1 MDMNDFVNIVGLLAM
16 VITWF
21 IVAPLKN
28 AIQSLERVVDKL
40 SDSLEDRRKELTDLG
55 KQVESNKRGLKDLNE
70 QFQHF
75 CDNCK
80 CHKG

>member
-1 MDMNDFVNIVGLLAM
+1 MDVNDFVNIVGLLAM

-55 KQVESNKRGLKDLNE
+55 KQVENNKRGLQDLND
-70 QFQHF
+70 QFKYF
-75 CDNCK
+75 CDNCTCRK
-80 CHKG
+80 D

>member
-21 IVAPLKN
+21 IVTPLKN

-55 KQVESNKRGLKDLNE
+55 KQVENNKRGLQDLNE

-75 CDNCK
+75 CDNCTCRK
-80 CHKG
+80 E

>member
-55 KQVESNKRGLKDLNE
+55 KQVENNKRGLQDLNE

-75 CDNCK
+75 CDNCTCRK
-80 CHKG
+80 E

>member
-55 KQVESNKRGLKDLNE
+55 KQVENNKRGLQDLND
-70 QFQHF
+70 QFKHF
-75 CDNCK
+75 CDNCTCRK
-80 CHKG
+80 D